1 MYSNKNTTPTDLPA
15 LRTTIQELVYD
26 EKYTISWNHIKSRH
40 PNITEI
46 EILNGL
52 VYGSYKPDRDYDGR
66 YIAWS
71 RFTYPKRL
79 IRIVFEIHETD
90 DDNFILVITAFDEE

>member
-1 MYSNKNTTPTDLPA
+1 MDINKKIAALDLNA

-52 VYGSYKPDRDYDGR
+52 VCGSYKPDRDYDGR

>member
-1 MYSNKNTTPTDLPA
+1 MNQNKNTIPIDLPA
-15 LRTTIQELVYD
+15 LRTTIQELVYS
-26 EKYTISWNHIKSRH
+26 EKYTISLNHIKSRH
-40 PNITEI
+40 PNITET

-90 DDNFILVITAFDEE
+90 DDNFIHVITVFDEE

>member
-1 MYSNKNTTPTDLPA
+1 LNK
-15 LRTTIQELVYD
+15 LRTTIQELVYG
-26 EKYTISWNHIKSRH
+26 EKYVISWNHIKSRH
-40 PNITEI
+40 PNITEA

-71 RFTYPKRL
+71 RFTYSKRL
-79 IRIVFEIHETD
+79 IRIVFKIQETT

>member
-1 MYSNKNTTPTDLPA
+1 MYPNKKPSLDLQV

-52 VYGSYKPDRDYDGR
+52 VYGSYKPDRGYDDR

-79 IRIVFEIHETD
+79 IRIVFEIHETN